1 MFEFHFLSIIHIL
14 FTQNM
19 RRLFLFIGFITVVFV
34 SFAQVSVVGKHRH
47 ITDAAG
53 VDHLV
58 VFEKI
63 DNSTVE
69 NAAEIHF
76 KASSSDAYVRWFVVH
91 KGVKTPLNTVNSV
104 STRETYIEP
113 KTNTAYLIEEDGRAI
128 SCWITTR
135 SDVDIQTGIQ
145 YETVD
150 GSARKWNAEKRP
162 EQLTALSRVDMRTD
176 EDTIKISCKIT
187 TIATAREEK
196 NENQRPN
203 EKSIDGSAPL
213 EIQFFSNPEGDVTN
227 FLWQIYRDGSLV
239 ETRTDRDH
247 RYTFEKSGKY
257 RVSLQVSN
265 ATETASDSINVSVS
279 ESQLNAPNV
288 FTPNGD
294 GYNDEFRVAYVSIS
308 EFQATILNRWGRVVH
323 SWNNPQEGWDGNIG
337 GKPAAEGTYFYV
349 ITAKGADS
357 KVHKLKGHINL
368 LR

>member
-1 MFEFHFLSIIHIL
+1 MK
-14 FTQNM
+14 
-19 RRLFLFIGFITVVFV
+19 RLYLFIGFFTVVFV

-63 DNSTVE
+63 DNSTVD
-69 NAAEIHF
+69 NAAEIHY
-76 KASSSDAYVRWFVVH
+76 KASRPDAYVRWFVIS
-91 KGVKTPLNTVNSV
+91 KGVKTLLNTVNSV

-113 KTNTAYLIEEDGRAI
+113 KTNTAYLIEEDGRTI
-128 SCWITTR
+128 SCWITTQ
-135 SDVDIQTGIQ
+135 SGVGMQAEIQ

-150 GSARKWNAEKRP
+150 GSMRKWNAVKRA
-162 EQLTALSRVDMRTD
+162 EQSTALAHVGTRAE

-213 EIQFFSNPEGDVTN
+213 EIQFFSNPVGEVTN
-227 FLWQIYRDGSLV
+227 FLWQIYRDGALV

-247 RYTFEKSGKY
+247 RYTFENSGKY
-257 RVSLQVSN
+257 RVSLQVNN
-265 ATETASDSINVSVS
+265 ATETASDSINITVS

-308 EFQATILNRWGRVVH
+308 EFQATILNRWGRVVY
-323 SWNNPQEGWDGNIG
+323 SWSNPQQGWDGNIN

-357 KVHKLKGHINL
+357 KVYKLKGHINL